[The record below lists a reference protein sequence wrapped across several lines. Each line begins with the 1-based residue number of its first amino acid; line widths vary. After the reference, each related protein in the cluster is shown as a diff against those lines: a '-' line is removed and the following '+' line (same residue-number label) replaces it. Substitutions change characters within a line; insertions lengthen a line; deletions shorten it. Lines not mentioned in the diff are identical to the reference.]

1 MGWPSTSRTASPC
14 PDSYS
19 PGLLQSAAPIV
30 EAVPGDLDSVGVSTP
45 FRYARYLLRS
55 TARTAV
61 NRARIGGVRARRS
74 VLPAAQMT
82 AAGVGAYIIAEQL
95 LGHQSPVFAAVAALI
110 ALGFSKEPRLRKVI
124 EVAVG
129 CTLGILIADL
139 LVHTFGAGVVTAV
152 VVVFLSVMLARF
164 LNPGPVLALQMGLQS
179 LLVVM
184 LPAPD
189 DSVLGPVTRSVDAV
203 VGGSTALLVALLTP
217 QDPRGEPIR
226 ALRQVS
232 TELTHSLR
240 ETAAG
245 LRTSDSRE
253 MWHALIR
260 SRGIQTKIDEVNQEL
275 TSTKELVIY
284 SPAHRRHRHYVRRLE
299 QIADKL
305 DLAVRSLRVLTRR
318 AISAID
324 EAALSD
330 TGTETLAR
338 LTEDLADASVQLSR
352 AVKEPGAG
360 FKRNMATAQDAFI
373 AVARVLHPRR
383 LEIQTLQGEALVLL
397 TRTMVIDL
405 LEATGLDHEEAVEH
419 LPDL

>member
-1 MGWPSTSRTASPC
+1 M
-14 PDSYS
+14 
-19 PGLLQSAAPIV
+19 
-30 EAVPGDLDSVGVSTP
+30 
-45 FRYARYLLRS
+45 
-55 TARTAV
+55 
-61 NRARIGGVRARRS
+61 
-74 VLPAAQMT
+74 
-82 AAGVGAYIIAEQL
+82 
-95 LGHQSPVFAAVAALI
+95 AALI
-110 ALGFSKEPRLRKVI
+110 ALGFGKEPRLRKVI

-189 DSVLGPVTRSVDAV
+189 DSVLGPFTRSVDAV

-275 TSTKELVIY
+275 TSTKGTGDLLTG
-284 SPAHRRHRHYVRRLE
+284 SPAPPPLCAQTGADRR
-299 QIADKL
+299 
-305 DLAVRSLRVLTRR
+305 
-318 AISAID
+318 
-324 EAALSD
+324 
-330 TGTETLAR
+330 
-338 LTEDLADASVQLSR
+338 
-352 AVKEPGAG
+352 
-360 FKRNMATAQDAFI
+360 
-373 AVARVLHPRR
+373 
-383 LEIQTLQGEALVLL
+383 
-397 TRTMVIDL
+397 
-405 LEATGLDHEEAVEH
+405 
-419 LPDL
+419 

>member
-1 MGWPSTSRTASPC
+1 M
-14 PDSYS
+14 
-19 PGLLQSAAPIV
+19 
-30 EAVPGDLDSVGVSTP
+30 
-45 FRYARYLLRS
+45 
-55 TARTAV
+55 
-61 NRARIGGVRARRS
+61 
-74 VLPAAQMT
+74 
-82 AAGVGAYIIAEQL
+82 
-95 LGHQSPVFAAVAALI
+95 
-110 ALGFSKEPRLRKVI
+110 
-124 EVAVG
+124 
-129 CTLGILIADL
+129 
-139 LVHTFGAGVVTAV
+139 
-152 VVVFLSVMLARF
+152 
-164 LNPGPVLALQMGLQS
+164 
-179 LLVVM
+179 
-184 LPAPD
+184 
-189 DSVLGPVTRSVDAV
+189 
-203 VGGSTALLVALLTP
+203 
-217 QDPRGEPIR
+217 
-226 ALRQVS
+226 
-232 TELTHSLR
+232 
-240 ETAAG
+240 
-245 LRTSDSRE
+245 
-253 MWHALIR
+253 
-260 SRGIQTKIDEVNQEL
+260 
-275 TSTKELVIY
+275 
-284 SPAHRRHRHYVRRLE
+284 RRLE

>member
-19 PGLLQSAAPIV
+19 PGLLQSPAPIV

-164 LNPGPVLALQMGLQS
+164 LNPGPVLALQIGAAVAAGSHASSPGRLCS
-179 LLVVM
+179 
-184 LPAPD
+184 
-189 DSVLGPVTRSVDAV
+189 GPVHTQRRRCGRRINRPAGRPADTA
-203 VGGSTALLVALLTP
+203 GSARRA
-217 QDPRGEPIR
+217 DPRPARG
-226 ALRQVS
+226 
-232 TELTHSLR
+232 
-240 ETAAG
+240 
-245 LRTSDSRE
+245 
-253 MWHALIR
+253 R
-260 SRGIQTKIDEVNQEL
+260 SPP
-275 TSTKELVIY
+275 S
-284 SPAHRRHRHYVRRLE
+284 
-299 QIADKL
+299 
-305 DLAVRSLRVLTRR
+305 
-318 AISAID
+318 
-324 EAALSD
+324 
-330 TGTETLAR
+330 
-338 LTEDLADASVQLSR
+338 
-352 AVKEPGAG
+352 
-360 FKRNMATAQDAFI
+360 
-373 AVARVLHPRR
+373 
-383 LEIQTLQGEALVLL
+383 
-397 TRTMVIDL
+397 
-405 LEATGLDHEEAVEH
+405 
-419 LPDL
+419 

>member
-1 MGWPSTSRTASPC
+1 
-14 PDSYS
+14 
-19 PGLLQSAAPIV
+19 
-30 EAVPGDLDSVGVSTP
+30 
-45 FRYARYLLRS
+45 
-55 TARTAV
+55 
-61 NRARIGGVRARRS
+61 
-74 VLPAAQMT
+74 MT
-82 AAGVGAYIIAEQL
+82 AAGVGAYLIAEQL
-95 LGHQSPVFAAVAALI
+95 LGHEAPVFAAVAALI

-124 EVAVG
+124 EVAAG

-139 LVHTFGAGVVTAV
+139 LVHTFGQGTLTAV

-189 DSVLGPVTRSVDAV
+189 DSVLGPFTRSVDAV
-203 VGGSTALLVALLTP
+203 VGGSTALLITLLTP

-226 ALRQVS
+226 ALREVS
-232 TELTHSLR
+232 TELTRSLR
-240 ETAAG
+240 ETATG
-245 LRTSDSRE
+245 LRNSDSRE

-260 SRGIQTKIDEVNQEL
+260 SRGIQSKIDEVNQQL
-275 TSTKELVIY
+275 TSTKELVEY

-299 QIADKL
+299 KIADKL

-330 TGTETLAR
+330 AGTETLAR
-338 LTEDLADASVQLSR
+338 LSDDLADASVQLSR

-360 FKRNMATAQDAFI
+360 FQRNMATAQDSFI
-373 AVARVLHPRR
+373 AVARQLHPQH
-383 LEIQTLQGEALVLL
+383 LEIQRLQGEALVLL
-397 TRTMVIDL
+397 ARTMVIDL
-405 LEATGLDHEEAVEH
+405 LEATGLEHEEAVEH
-419 LPDL
+419 LPEL